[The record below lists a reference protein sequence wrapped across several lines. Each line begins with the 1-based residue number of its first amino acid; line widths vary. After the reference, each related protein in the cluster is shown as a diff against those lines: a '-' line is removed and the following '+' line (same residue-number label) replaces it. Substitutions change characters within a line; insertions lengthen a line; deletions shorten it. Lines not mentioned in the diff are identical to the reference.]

1 MQIIIFLLSVLVTI
15 YNIYTNN
22 TLVSY
27 LSKKLKEYIILR
39 QKKSYIK
46 NIKLKMFFKDNKKK

>member
-15 YNIYTNN
+15 YNIYTNK
-22 TLVSY
+22 TLVSD